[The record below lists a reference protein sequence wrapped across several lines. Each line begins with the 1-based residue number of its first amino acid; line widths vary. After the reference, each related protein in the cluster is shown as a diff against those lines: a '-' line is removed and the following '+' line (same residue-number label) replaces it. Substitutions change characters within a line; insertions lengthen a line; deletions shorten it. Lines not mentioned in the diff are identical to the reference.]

1 VGDQPLAEE
10 LFGLALAGTPE
21 QQQLPTTL
29 AAVEYL
35 WHTGQQARADA
46 VLQPL
51 LDHKTYAKSPALWR
65 LAAMLC
71 ESRGMTARS
80 LSCVER
86 AMEIEYQNLPE
97 VVNVQRIR
105 EDYGRLLS
113 RYQQLAAA
121 IATLEAEPPREFVG
135 RVVRAADR
143 WRQVDPDP
151 TAACHTAAR
160 ILGDLGAA
168 EMAWEYLTTPLAAK
182 PFEAAPWVSTAEM
195 LRQQG
200 HFELA
205 DRAYA
210 SAFEAEPT
218 NAQILWD
225 RAQVLLQAGRAED
238 AKELFGQLAEGKWQ
252 PRFSWLQSRAQQY
265 VEKD

>member
-1 VGDQPLAEE
+1 
-10 LFGLALAGTPE
+10 
-21 QQQLPTTL
+21 
-29 AAVEYL
+29 
-35 WHTGQQARADA
+35 
-46 VLQPL
+46 
-51 LDHKTYAKSPALWR
+51 
-65 LAAMLC
+65 M
-71 ESRGMTARS
+71 
-80 LSCVER
+80 
-86 AMEIEYQNLPE
+86 
-97 VVNVQRIR
+97 IR
-105 EDYGRLLS
+105 KDYSRLLS
-113 RYQQLAAA
+113 RYRQLAAA
-121 IATLEAEPPREFVG
+121 IATLQAEPPRELIS

-151 TAACHTAAR
+151 TAACQTAAQ

-182 PFEAAPWVSTAEM
+182 PNEAAPWVSLAEM

-225 RAQVLLQAGRAED
+225 RAQVLLQAGQPRQ
-238 AKELFGQLAEGKWQ
+238 AKEVFGQLAEGKWQ
-252 PRFSWLQSRAQQY
+252 PRFSRLKSQAEQY
-265 VEKD
+265 VEQE